1 MRVPITEVIDRYL
14 PEFIADQVYV
24 AFGKLAILSL
34 VIGGIIG
41 AVTTYF
47 VMR

>member
-14 PEFIADQVYV
+14 PEFIANQVYV
-24 AFGKLAILSL
+24 AFGKLAILSFVTGA
-34 VIGGIIG
+34 VIGVV
-41 AVTTYF
+41 ATYF